1 MLGAISHKVT
11 FCSSRS
17 SPAFAQWQCIDGFL
31 EFPKTELGPH
41 YQGGPKCDWVGT
53 WGQHRTGVGTTWHD
67 GGHGRWSRVRWR
79 KGQHGIE
86 RQDDLTLTRINGGSP
101 NNPGASKTEPTVSI
115 VIPAKNEALNLP
127 HVFANLDTELYEV
140 ILVDGDSVDDT
151 VEVARGLCPDI
162 TVVGQTRKG
171 KGNALAC
178 GFAVAKGDFIVMLDA
193 DGSTDP
199 SEIPRFVEAL
209 KQGADFAK
217 GSRFMPGA
225 GSSDISRLRQVGNF
239 FLNKIV
245 NLIYGTRYT
254 DLCYGYNAFRRECL
268 SVMDLAAGDAS
279 IDPGAMRWGDG
290 FEVETLINVRIAKA
304 GLVVAEVPSFE
315 HSRHFGSSN
324 LNAFSDGIRV
334 LRTIHAERKRGARKA
349 LRSSIASDRVES
361 SSWHVLSTLVEEAS

>member
-1 MLGAISHKVT
+1 
-11 FCSSRS
+11 
-17 SPAFAQWQCIDGFL
+17 
-31 EFPKTELGPH
+31 
-41 YQGGPKCDWVGT
+41 
-53 WGQHRTGVGTTWHD
+53 
-67 GGHGRWSRVRWR
+67 
-79 KGQHGIE
+79 
-86 RQDDLTLTRINGGSP
+86 
-101 NNPGASKTEPTVSI
+101 

-127 HVFANLDTELYEV
+127 HVFAGLDTKRFEV
-140 ILVDGDSVDDT
+140 ILVDGNSVDDT
-151 VEVARGLCPDI
+151 VEVARELCPDVI
-162 TVVGQTRKG
+162 VVGQTRKG

-199 SEIPRFVEAL
+199 AEIPRFVEAL

-225 GSSDISRLRQVGNF
+225 GSSDISRLRQVGNY

-268 SVMDLAAGDAS
+268 SVIDLEVGEES
-279 IDPGAMRWGDG
+279 TDPGAMRWGDG

-315 HSRHFGSSN
+315 HRRHFGSSN

-334 LRTIHAERKRGARKA
+334 LRTIHAERKRGARRA
-349 LRSSIASDRVES
+349 ARSSATSARDVS
-361 SSWHVLSTLVEEAS
+361 SSWHVLSTVVEEAS

>member
-1 MLGAISHKVT
+1 MTLSHIEDHLDERPRPAP
-11 FCSSRS
+11 RS
-17 SPAFAQWQCIDGFL
+17 PSAHKA
-31 EFPKTELGPH
+31 
-41 YQGGPKCDWVGT
+41 
-53 WGQHRTGVGTTWHD
+53 
-67 GGHGRWSRVRWR
+67 
-79 KGQHGIE
+79 
-86 RQDDLTLTRINGGSP
+86 
-101 NNPGASKTEPTVSI
+101 EPTVSI

-127 HVFANLDTELYEV
+127 HVFAALDSGPYEV
-140 ILVDGDSVDDT
+140 ILVDGDSIDDT
-151 VEVARGLCPDI
+151 VEVAQALCPDI

-178 GFAVAKGDFIVMLDA
+178 GFAVASGDFIVMLDA

-199 SEIPRFVEAL
+199 AEIPRFVEAL

-225 GSSDISRLRQVGNF
+225 GSSDISRLRQMGNY

-268 SVMDLAAGDAS
+268 SVIDLEAGDEDADS
-279 IDPGAMRWGDG
+279 AMRWGDG

-334 LRTIHAERKRGARKA
+334 LRTIHAERKRGARRA
-349 LRSSIASDRVES
+349 ARTSATSSRDVS
-361 SSWHVLSTLVEEAS
+361 SSWHVLSTLVEVEEAS

>member
-1 MLGAISHKVT
+1 M
-11 FCSSRS
+11 
-17 SPAFAQWQCIDGFL
+17 
-31 EFPKTELGPH
+31 
-41 YQGGPKCDWVGT
+41 
-53 WGQHRTGVGTTWHD
+53 
-67 GGHGRWSRVRWR
+67 
-79 KGQHGIE
+79 
-86 RQDDLTLTRINGGSP
+86 TLTRINGGSS
-101 NNPGASKTEPTVSI
+101 NKPGTHKAEPTVSI

-127 HVFANLDTELYEV
+127 HVFAGIDTKRYEV

-151 VEVARGLCPDI
+151 VEVARELCPDLI
-162 TVVGQTRKG
+162 VVGQTRKG

-199 SEIPRFVEAL
+199 AEIPRFVGAL

-225 GSSDISRLRQVGNF
+225 GSSDISRLRQVGNYL
-239 FLNKIV
+239 LNKIV
-245 NLIYGTRYT
+245 NVIYGTRYT

-268 SVMDLAAGDAS
+268 TVMDLEVGDDS
-279 IDPGAMRWGDG
+279 TDLGAMRWGDG

-324 LNAFSDGIRV
+324 LNAVSDGIRV
-334 LRTIHAERKRGARKA
+334 LRTIHAERKRGARRA
-349 LRSSIASDRVES
+349 ARSSASSTRDVS
-361 SSWHVLSTLVEEAS
+361 ASWHVLSTIVEEAS

>member
-1 MLGAISHKVT
+1 MTLSHIEEH
-11 FCSSRS
+11 
-17 SPAFAQWQCIDGFL
+17 A
-31 EFPKTELGPH
+31 
-41 YQGGPKCDWVGT
+41 YQA
-53 WGQHRTGVGTTWHD
+53 
-67 GGHGRWSRVRWR
+67 
-79 KGQHGIE
+79 
-86 RQDDLTLTRINGGSP
+86 
-101 NNPGASKTEPTVSI
+101 PGAHKAEPTVSI

-127 HVFANLDTELYEV
+127 HVFAGLDTKRFEV
-140 ILVDGDSVDDT
+140 ILVDGNSVDDT
-151 VEVARGLCPDI
+151 VEVARELCPDVI
-162 TVVGQTRKG
+162 VVGQTRKG

-199 SEIPRFVEAL
+199 AEIPRFVEAL

-268 SVMDLAAGDAS
+268 SVMDLEVGDES
-279 IDPGAMRWGDG
+279 TDLGAMPWGDG

-334 LRTIHAERKRGARKA
+334 LRTIHAERKRGARRA
-349 LRSSIASDRVES
+349 ARSSATSTRDVS
-361 SSWHVLSTLVEEAS
+361 TSWHVLSTVVEEAS

>member
-1 MLGAISHKVT
+1 MTLSHIEEH
-11 FCSSRS
+11 
-17 SPAFAQWQCIDGFL
+17 A
-31 EFPKTELGPH
+31 
-41 YQGGPKCDWVGT
+41 YQGLGT
-53 WGQHRTGVGTTWHD
+53 H
-67 GGHGRWSRVRWR
+67 
-79 KGQHGIE
+79 K
-86 RQDDLTLTRINGGSP
+86 
-101 NNPGASKTEPTVSI
+101 AEPTVSI

-127 HVFANLDTELYEV
+127 HVFAGIDTKRYEV

-151 VEVARGLCPDI
+151 VEVARELCPELI
-162 TVVGQTRKG
+162 VVGQTRKG

-199 SEIPRFVEAL
+199 AEIPRFVEAL

-268 SVMDLAAGDAS
+268 SVMDLEVGDES
-279 IDPGAMRWGDG
+279 TDLGAMRWGDG

-334 LRTIHAERKRGARKA
+334 LRTIHAERKGARRA
-349 LRSSIASDRVES
+349 TPARDVS
-361 SSWHVLSTLVEEAS
+361 SSWSTMSTLAEESP

>member
-1 MLGAISHKVT
+1 
-11 FCSSRS
+11 
-17 SPAFAQWQCIDGFL
+17 
-31 EFPKTELGPH
+31 
-41 YQGGPKCDWVGT
+41 
-53 WGQHRTGVGTTWHD
+53 
-67 GGHGRWSRVRWR
+67 
-79 KGQHGIE
+79 
-86 RQDDLTLTRINGGSP
+86 
-101 NNPGASKTEPTVSI
+101 

-127 HVFANLDTELYEV
+127 HVFAELDSDLYEI
-140 ILVDGDSVDDT
+140 ILVDGNSSDDT
-151 VEVARGLCPDI
+151 VEVARALCPDI

-178 GFAVAKGDFIVMLDA
+178 GFAEASGDFIVMLDA

-199 SEIPRFVEAL
+199 AEIPRFVEAL

-225 GSSDISRLRQVGNF
+225 GSSDISRLRQLGNY

-268 SVMDLAAGDAS
+268 SVIDLGVGEAS
-279 IDPGAMRWGDG
+279 AEPGAMLWGDG

-315 HSRHFGSSN
+315 HSRHYGTSN

-334 LRTIHAERKRGARKA
+334 LRTIHAERKRGARRA
-349 LRSSIASDRVES
+349 ARATAASPRDVS
-361 SSWHVLSTLVEEAS
+361 SSWSVLSTLVEEAS